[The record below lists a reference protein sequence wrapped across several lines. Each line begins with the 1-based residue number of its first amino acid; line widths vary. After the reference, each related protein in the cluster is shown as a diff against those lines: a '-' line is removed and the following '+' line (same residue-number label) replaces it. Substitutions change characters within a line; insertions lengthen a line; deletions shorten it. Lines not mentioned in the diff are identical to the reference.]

1 MAFEY
6 DELWFIII
14 YWHKIREKN
23 SIWSWMEVNRKEEI
37 CIFMQ
42 ISTEHNNN
50 KMFARNRQTTEYE
63 SKQEK

>member
-1 MAFEY
+1 
-6 DELWFIII
+6 
-14 YWHKIREKN
+14 
-23 SIWSWMEVNRKEEI
+23 MEVNRKGEI

-63 SKQEK
+63 SKQEKQNKKLRKCQ